1 MFLDIALRGDSN
13 LQQLAA
19 AYLTII
25 SRGRQ
30 LPDFSHA
37 GGDYLSSDTGLHRP
51 AKLQP
56 LRYSRAFVRTRVRTG
71 KQGDRNEDWQLHI
84 CRLPVAPQACLKSQR
99 SEKARWLDE
108 LLLHQICTMS

>member
-37 GGDYLSSDTGLHRP
+37 GGDYLSSDTDRYRA

-56 LRYSRAFVRTRVRTG
+56 LRYSRAFIRNRIRTG
-71 KQGDRNEDWQLHI
+71 TQGGE
-84 CRLPVAPQACLKSQR
+84 A
-99 SEKARWLDE
+99 
-108 LLLHQICTMS
+108 